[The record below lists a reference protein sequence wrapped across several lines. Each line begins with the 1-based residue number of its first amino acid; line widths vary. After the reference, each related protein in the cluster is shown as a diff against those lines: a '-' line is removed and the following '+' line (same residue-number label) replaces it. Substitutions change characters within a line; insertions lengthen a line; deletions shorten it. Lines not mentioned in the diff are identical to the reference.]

1 MIIII
6 ERNVF
11 YRIGGCLKIFAL
23 AKKLSLLWHK
33 IFVMEFWVQDS
44 PSSMKPHSLKNPF
57 FSVTYSS
64 PMKLALKL
72 TPITCNK
79 YVKHE
84 NEELKQIA
92 IFSFGPLM
100 GGLLRLT
107 IMIYCLKAELLILL
121 DMVVFISLVEFL
133 GFRVL

>member
-1 MIIII
+1 MSQD
-6 ERNVF
+6 F
-11 YRIGGCLKIFAL
+11 CTCQKIVPFMAQDFCNGVL
-23 AKKLSLLWHK
+23 GSRLSL
-33 IFVMEFWVQDS
+33 FNET
-44 PSSMKPHSLKNPF
+44 PF
-57 FSVTYSS
+57 SKEPIFSVTYSS

-79 YVKHE
+79 YIKHE

-107 IMIYCLKAELLILL
+107 MMIYCLKAELLSLL
-121 DMVVFISLVEFL
+121 DMVVFISLVELL